1 MSRKGKIIMIDKKR
15 NTVINLMV
23 ILAVCLVFVNLSLA
37 DSDSLFIDKDG
48 KVIVG
53 RNLDVTEKVTAK
65 SFEGNGSE
73 LALEG
78 NKSITEIDSRMN
90 TMNNAKL
97 DKAGGVITGNVSI
110 GEKDSKAK
118 LDVNGDVNIQGKV
131 SYYGRYQRDDQDEA
145 TYEIFPRYHLSLTAP
160 VYGGRTK
167 KIPQDIIESLCGDPD
182 GCEIRLAMTRWSDDT
197 LSESASRS
205 SLFYYSKNKDGQL
218 RWRASLNDSSGI
230 DNNGRTEHVM
240 EIWSTCYFTDG
251 TYSQYKDLGD
261 KEAGLQ
267 LLIWN
272 NFKHQNRTC
281 ELTIID

>member
-1 MSRKGKIIMIDKKR
+1 MIDKKR
-15 NTVINLMV
+15 NIVINLMV
-23 ILAVCLVFVNLSLA
+23 ILAVYLMCFNPGPA
-37 DSDSLFIDKDG
+37 GSDSLFIDKDG
-48 KVIVG
+48 KVTVG
-53 RNLDVTEKVTAK
+53 GNLEVAEKVKAR
-65 SFEGNGSE
+65 SFAGNGSE
-73 LALEG
+73 LAIES
-78 NKSITEIDSRMN
+78 NKSITEIDSRINNMDN
-90 TMNNAKL
+90 TKL
-97 DKAGGVITGNVSI
+97 DKAGGVVTGNVSI
-110 GEKDSKAK
+110 GTKDSKAK
-118 LDVNGDVNIQGKV
+118 LAVNGDVNIQGGV
-131 SYYGRYQRDDQDEA
+131 SSYGRYQRDDQEEA
-145 TYEIFPRYHLSLTAP
+145 PYEISPRYHLSLTAP

-167 KIPQDIIESLCGDPD
+167 KIPQDVIESLCGDQD

-197 LSESASRS
+197 ITESASRS

-218 RWRASLNDSSGI
+218 RWRASLNDFSGI

-272 NFKHQNRTC
+272 NFKYQNRTC